1 MKRLRIENLGP
12 LRRADVT
19 LGDLTVLVGPQ
30 ASGKSLFVQ
39 TYKAICDAQS
49 IRSDLRSYGFDWKT
63 SDDPIGSFCASYYGG
78 GTEHLPKENTRLIRD
93 ERDITF
99 KNIVSPRGRDTESV
113 YFIPAQRVLILQ
125 DGWPRPFLGYQV
137 SEPYSIKRFS
147 ESIRLLM
154 ERGLDRAKTVFP
166 QPKRL
171 KADLRTLLMD
181 GIYSGGTLNI
191 EAEGARKR
199 IVLKPGSRTSLAMG
213 AWSAGQ
219 REFTPLLL
227 GLYWLM
233 PGTQKPKQDRVE
245 VVVIEEPEMGLHPK
259 AIVSFGL
266 LVLEL
271 LHRGYRVIV
280 STHSP
285 VFLDVVWAVRQL
297 SGVRRNHARAA
308 LKKIFGLRTLTAP
321 LQQVFE
327 NALDAEYRTYFFER
341 KPRGVVVKEI
351 STLDPGDEDPHVS
364 GWGGLSGFS
373 GEIAEAVGE
382 AMSK

>member
-1 MKRLRIENLGP
+1 VKRLRIENLGP

-63 SDDPIGSFCASYYGG
+63 SDD
-78 GTEHLPKENTRLIRD
+78 
-93 ERDITF
+93 
-99 KNIVSPRGRDTESV
+99 
-113 YFIPAQRVLILQ
+113 
-125 DGWPRPFLGYQV
+125 
-137 SEPYSIKRFS
+137 
-147 ESIRLLM
+147 
-154 ERGLDRAKTVFP
+154 
-166 QPKRL
+166 
-171 KADLRTLLMD
+171 
-181 GIYSGGTLNI
+181 
-191 EAEGARKR
+191 
-199 IVLKPGSRTSLAMG
+199 
-213 AWSAGQ
+213 
-219 REFTPLLL
+219 
-227 GLYWLM
+227 
-233 PGTQKPKQDRVE
+233 
-245 VVVIEEPEMGLHPK
+245 PK